1 MIWRTNKDLMVF
13 ENREELVLFISLF
26 ASRTVRLRSIASL
39 YVCTLYVYVCVL
51 SFYPCSVFV
60 LNLNAA

>member
-39 YVCTLYVYVCVL
+39 YVCCMSMSVSLVFIHVPFLY
-51 SFYPCSVFV
+51 
-60 LNLNAA
+60 